1 MVVMSWVL
9 ASGLISKFLFTSRML
24 NRTKHLIKLC
34 LSWCLIFLF
43 LLLAA
48 PAKAQ
53 FIGLNVDLAIAYS
66 AAPGSVSGGSVGIT
80 HPMPFVPNLGV
91 SRLIFQEKQTKTST
105 SSSSNTL
112 SLVTDTKI
120 ETVNFFYNIPFPVV
134 SIALGIGV
142 GVMKTNSSVTETS
155 GSSSNSDDSDLSTPV
170 SEGFIHIGLPFWSV
184 IEFHIGYHLMSVS
197 KLNLTSESSI
207 DVTDYSLEKKNYT
220 GGMTTIGVQI
230 AI

>member
-1 MVVMSWVL
+1 
-9 ASGLISKFLFTSRML
+9 ML
-24 NRTKHLIKLC
+24 NRTKHLLKIC
-34 LSWCLIFLF
+34 LSWCLIILFLF
-43 LLLAA
+43 LAN

-80 HPMPFVPNLGV
+80 HPVPFFPNLGV
-91 SRLIFQEKQTKTST
+91 SRIQFQEKITETST

-112 SLVTDTKI
+112 TLITDTKI

-134 SIALGIGV
+134 SIAIGIGA
-142 GVMKTNSSVTETS
+142 GVMTTNTSVTETL
-155 GSSSNSDDSDLSTPV
+155 GNTSNSDDSNFSTPV
-170 SEGFIHIGLPFWSV
+170 SEGFLHIGLPFWSI

-197 KLNLTSESSI
+197 KLDLTNESGIS
-207 DVTDYSLEKKNYT
+207 VTDYSLDKKNYT

-230 AI
+230 AL

>member
-1 MVVMSWVL
+1 
-9 ASGLISKFLFTSRML
+9 ML
-24 NRTKHLIKLC
+24 NRIKHFIKIF
-34 LSWCLIFLF
+34 LSCCLIFLF

-66 AAPGSVSGGSVGIT
+66 AAPGNVSGGSVGIT

-91 SRLIFQEKQTKTST
+91 SRLIFQEKQTKT

-134 SIALGIGV
+134 SIALGIGA
-142 GVMKTNSSVTETS
+142 GVMKTNSSLTV
-155 GSSSNSDDSDLSTPV
+155 SSTSDDSDLSTPV

-197 KLNLTSESSI
+197 KLDLTSNRSSL
-207 DVTDYSLEKKNYT
+207 DVTGYSLEKKNYT

>member
-1 MVVMSWVL
+1 
-9 ASGLISKFLFTSRML
+9 ML
-24 NRTKHLIKLC
+24 SRTKHLIKIC

-66 AAPGSVSGGSVGIT
+66 AAPGNVSGGSVGIT
-80 HPMPFVPNLGV
+80 HPVPLYPNLGV
-91 SRLIFQEKQTKTST
+91 SRLIFQEKQTKTS
-105 SSSSNTL
+105 SSSNDTL

-134 SIALGIGV
+134 SIALGIGA
-142 GVMKTNSSVTETS
+142 GVMKTNTSVTV
-155 GSSSNSDDSDLSTPV
+155 SSKSSDSDLSTPV
-170 SEGFIHIGLPFWSV
+170 SEGFIHIGLPCWSI

-197 KLNLTSESSI
+197 KLNLTSENDI
-207 DVTDYSLEKKNYT
+207 DVTDYRLEKKNYT
-220 GGMTTIGVQI
+220 GGMTTI
-230 AI
+230 

>member
-1 MVVMSWVL
+1 
-9 ASGLISKFLFTSRML
+9 ML
-24 NRTKHLIKLC
+24 NRTKQFIKIC
-34 LSWCLIFLF
+34 LSCCLIFLF

-80 HPMPFVPNLGV
+80 HPVPFFPNLGV
-91 SRLIFQEKQTKTST
+91 SSLSFREKQTKTS
-105 SSSSNTL
+105 SSSNDKL

-120 ETVNFFYNIPFPVV
+120 ETVNLFYNIPFPVV
-134 SIALGIGV
+134 SIALGIGA
-142 GVMKTNSSVTETS
+142 GVMKTNTSVTV
-155 GSSSNSDDSDLSTPV
+155 SSNSDDSDLSTPV
-170 SEGFIHIGLPFWSV
+170 SEGFIHIGLPFWNI

-197 KLNLTSESSI
+197 KLDLTNKSGIS
-207 DVTDYSLEKKNYT
+207 VTDYNLDKKNYT

>member
-1 MVVMSWVL
+1 
-9 ASGLISKFLFTSRML
+9 ML
-24 NRTKHLIKLC
+24 NRTKHLIKIC
-34 LSWCLIFLF
+34 LSWCLIFPF

-91 SRLIFQEKQTKTST
+91 SRINFQEKQTKTS
-105 SSSSNTL
+105 SSSNDKL
-112 SLVTDTKI
+112 YLVTDTKI

-134 SIALGIGV
+134 SISLGIGA
-142 GVMKTNSSVTETS
+142 GVMKTNTSVTV
-155 GSSSNSDDSDLSTPV
+155 SSNSDDSDLSTPV
-170 SEGFIHIGLPFWSV
+170 SEGFIHIGLPFWNV
-184 IEFHIGYHLMSVS
+184 VEFHIGYHLMSVS
-197 KLNLTSESSI
+197 KLDLTNKSGIS
-207 DVTDYSLEKKNYT
+207 VTDYSLEKKNYT

>member
-1 MVVMSWVL
+1 MVMSWVL
-9 ASGLISKFLFTSRML
+9 ASGLISKFLYTPRML
-24 NRTKHLIKLC
+24 NRTKHFIKIC
-34 LSWCLIFLF
+34 LSCCLIFLF
-43 LLLAA
+43 LLLAS
-48 PAKAQ
+48 PVKAQ

-66 AAPGSVSGGSVGIT
+66 AAPGNVSGGSVGIT

-91 SRLIFQEKQTKTST
+91 SRVIFQEKQTKTST

-134 SIALGIGV
+134 SIAIGIGA
-142 GVMKTNSSVTETS
+142 GVMKTNTSVTV
-155 GSSSNSDDSDLSTPV
+155 SSNSSDSDLSTPV
-170 SEGFIHIGLPFWSV
+170 SEGFIHIGLPFWSI

-197 KLNLTSESSI
+197 KLDLTSENDI
-207 DVTDYSLEKKNYT
+207 DVTEYGLDNKNYT

-230 AI
+230 AL

>member
-1 MVVMSWVL
+1 
-9 ASGLISKFLFTSRML
+9 ML
-24 NRTKHLIKLC
+24 NRIKHFIKIF
-34 LSWCLIFLF
+34 LSCCLIFLF

-66 AAPGSVSGGSVGIT
+66 AAPGNVSGGSVGIT

-91 SRLIFQEKQTKTST
+91 SRLIFQEKQTKTA
-105 SSSSNTL
+105 SSSNDTL

-134 SIALGIGV
+134 SIALGIGA
-142 GVMKTNSSVTETS
+142 GVMKTNTSVTETS

-170 SEGFIHIGLPFWSV
+170 SEGFIHIGLPFWNV

-197 KLNLTSESSI
+197 KLDLTTKSGIS
-207 DVTDYSLEKKNYT
+207 VTDYSLEKKNYT

>member
-1 MVVMSWVL
+1 
-9 ASGLISKFLFTSRML
+9 ML
-24 NRTKHLIKLC
+24 NRRKHFIKVC
-34 LSWCLIFLF
+34 LSWCLICLF
-43 LLLAA
+43 ILLAS

-66 AAPGSVSGGSVGIT
+66 AAPGNVSGGSVGIT

-91 SRLIFQEKQTKTST
+91 SRVVFQEKQTNT

-120 ETVNFFYNIPFPVV
+120 ETVNLFYNIPFPVV
-134 SIALGIGV
+134 SIAIGIGG
-142 GVMKTNSSVTETS
+142 GVMKTNTSLTETS

-170 SEGFIHIGLPFWSV
+170 SEGFIHIGLPFWSI

-197 KLNLTSESSI
+197 KLDLTKESGISLAE
-207 DVTDYSLEKKNYT
+207 YSLDKKNYT

-230 AI
+230 AL

>member
-1 MVVMSWVL
+1 
-9 ASGLISKFLFTSRML
+9 ML
-24 NRTKHLIKLC
+24 NRTKHLIKIC

-80 HPMPFVPNLGV
+80 HPVPLFPNLGV
-91 SRLIFQEKQTKTST
+91 SRINFQEKQTKT

-134 SIALGIGV
+134 SIALGIGA
-142 GVMKTNSSVTETS
+142 GVMKTNTSVSETS

-170 SEGFIHIGLPFWSV
+170 SEGFIHIGLPFWSI

-197 KLNLTSESSI
+197 KLDLTNKSGIS
-207 DVTDYSLEKKNYT
+207 VTDYSLEKKNYT

>member
-1 MVVMSWVL
+1 M
-9 ASGLISKFLFTSRML
+9 F
-24 NRTKHLIKLC
+24 NRTKHLIRIC
-34 LSWCLIFLF
+34 LSCCLIFLF
-43 LLLAA
+43 LLLSA

-80 HPMPFVPNLGV
+80 HPVPLFPNLGV
-91 SRLIFQEKQTKTST
+91 SRINFQEKQTKT

-134 SIALGIGV
+134 SIALGIGA
-142 GVMKTNSSVTETS
+142 GVMKTNTS
-155 GSSSNSDDSDLSTPV
+155 LTVSSNSDDSDLSTPV
-170 SEGFIHIGLPFWSV
+170 SEGFIHIGLPFWNI

-197 KLNLTSESSI
+197 KLNLTSESDI

>member
-1 MVVMSWVL
+1 
-9 ASGLISKFLFTSRML
+9 ML
-24 NRTKHLIKLC
+24 NRIKHFIKIF
-34 LSWCLIFLF
+34 LSCCLIFLF

-80 HPMPFVPNLGV
+80 HPVPLFPNLGV
-91 SRLIFQEKQTKTST
+91 SRINFQEKQTKT

-134 SIALGIGV
+134 SIALGIGA
-142 GVMKTNSSVTETS
+142 GVMKTNTSVTV
-155 GSSSNSDDSDLSTPV
+155 SSNSDDSDLSTPV
-170 SEGFIHIGLPFWSV
+170 SEGFIHIGLPFWNA

-207 DVTDYSLEKKNYT
+207 DVTDYSIEKKNYT

>member
-1 MVVMSWVL
+1 MLSRTKYFIKIYL
-9 ASGLISKFLFTSRML
+9 SCCLIS
-24 NRTKHLIKLC
+24 
-34 LSWCLIFLF
+34 LF
-43 LLLAA
+43 LLLAS

-66 AAPGSVSGGSVGIT
+66 AAPGNVSGGSVGIT
-80 HPMPFVPNLGV
+80 HPMPLIPNLGV
-91 SRLIFQEKQTKTST
+91 SRIIFQEKQTKT

-120 ETVNFFYNIPFPVV
+120 ETVNLFYNIPFPVV
-134 SIALGIGV
+134 SIALGIGA
-142 GVMKTNSSVTETS
+142 GVMNTNTSVTETS

-170 SEGFIHIGLPFWSV
+170 SEGFIHIGLPFWSI

-197 KLNLTSESSI
+197 KLDLTNKSGIS
-207 DVTDYSLEKKNYT
+207 VTDYSLDKKNYT

-230 AI
+230 AL

>member
-1 MVVMSWVL
+1 
-9 ASGLISKFLFTSRML
+9 ML
-24 NRTKHLIKLC
+24 NRTKLLIKIC

-80 HPMPFVPNLGV
+80 HPVPFFPNLGV

-134 SIALGIGV
+134 SIALGIGA
-142 GVMKTNSSVTETS
+142 GVMKTNTSLTES
-155 GSSSNSDDSDLSTPV
+155 PNSDDSDLSTPV
-170 SEGFIHIGLPFWSV
+170 SEGFIHIGLPFWNI

-197 KLNLTSESSI
+197 KLNLTSDSNI
-207 DVTDYSLEKKNYT
+207 DVTDYGKLDKNYT

>member
-1 MVVMSWVL
+1 
-9 ASGLISKFLFTSRML
+9 ML
-24 NRTKHLIKLC
+24 NRTKLLIKIC

-80 HPMPFVPNLGV
+80 HPVPLFPNLGV
-91 SRLIFQEKQTKTST
+91 SRINFQEKQTKT

-134 SIALGIGV
+134 SIALGIGA
-142 GVMKTNSSVTETS
+142 GVMKTNTSVTETS

-197 KLNLTSESSI
+197 KLDLTSKSGIS
-207 DVTDYSLEKKNYT
+207 VTDYSLEKKNYT

>member
-1 MVVMSWVL
+1 
-9 ASGLISKFLFTSRML
+9 ML
-24 NRTKHLIKLC
+24 NRTKHLIKIC
-34 LSWCLIFLF
+34 LSCCLTSLF
-43 LLLAA
+43 LLLAS

-66 AAPGSVSGGSVGIT
+66 APPGNVSGGSVGIT

-91 SRLIFQEKQTKTST
+91 SRVVFQEKQTNT

-120 ETVNFFYNIPFPVV
+120 ETVNLFYNIPFPVV
-134 SIALGIGV
+134 SIAIGIGG
-142 GVMKTNSSVTETS
+142 GVMKTNTSLTETS
-155 GSSSNSDDSDLSTPV
+155 GRSSNSDDSDLSTPV
-170 SEGFIHIGLPFWSV
+170 SEGFIHIGLPFWSI

-197 KLNLTSESSI
+197 KLDLTNKSGIS
-207 DVTDYSLEKKNYT
+207 VTDYTLDKKNYT

-230 AI
+230 AL

>member
-1 MVVMSWVL
+1 
-9 ASGLISKFLFTSRML
+9 ML
-24 NRTKHLIKLC
+24 NRTKPLIKLC
-34 LSWCLIFLF
+34 LSCCLISLF
-43 LLLAA
+43 LLLAY

-91 SRLIFQEKQTKTST
+91 SSITFQDKQAKTST

-112 SLVTDTKI
+112 SLITDTKI
-120 ETVNFFYNIPFPVV
+120 ETINFFYNVPFPVV
-134 SIALGIGV
+134 SIAIGIGA
-142 GVMKTNSSVTETS
+142 GEMKTNTSVTETS
-155 GSSSNSDDSDLSTPV
+155 GSSTNSDDSDLSTPV
-170 SEGFIHIGLPFWSV
+170 SEGFIHIGLPFWSI

-197 KLNLTSESSI
+197 KLDLTNKSGIS
-207 DVTDYSLEKKNYT
+207 VTDYSLDKKNYT

-230 AI
+230 AL

>member
-1 MVVMSWVL
+1 
-9 ASGLISKFLFTSRML
+9 ML
-24 NRTKHLIKLC
+24 NRTKLLIKIC

-43 LLLAA
+43 LFLAA

-66 AAPGSVSGGSVGIT
+66 AAPGSVSGGAVGIT

-91 SRLIFQEKQTKTST
+91 SRINFQEKQTKTST

-134 SIALGIGV
+134 SIALGIGA
-142 GVMKTNSSVTETS
+142 GVMKTNTSVTV
-155 GSSSNSDDSDLSTPV
+155 SSNSDDSDLSTPV

-197 KLNLTSESSI
+197 KLDLTNKSGIS
-207 DVTDYSLEKKNYT
+207 VTDYSLEKKNYT

-230 AI
+230 AF

>member
-1 MVVMSWVL
+1 
-9 ASGLISKFLFTSRML
+9 ML
-24 NRTKHLIKLC
+24 NRTKHFYNIC
-34 LSWCLIFLF
+34 LSCCLICLF
-43 LLLAA
+43 LLLTS

-66 AAPGSVSGGSVGIT
+66 AAPGNVSGGSVGIT

-91 SRLIFQEKQTKTST
+91 SRVVFQEKQTNT

-120 ETVNFFYNIPFPVV
+120 ETVNLFYNIPFPVV
-134 SIALGIGV
+134 SIAIGIGG
-142 GVMKTNSSVTETS
+142 GVMKTNTSLTETS

-170 SEGFIHIGLPFWSV
+170 SEGFIHIGLPFWSI

-197 KLNLTSESSI
+197 KLDLTNKSGIS
-207 DVTDYSLEKKNYT
+207 VTDYSLDKKNYT

-230 AI
+230 AL

>member
-1 MVVMSWVL
+1 
-9 ASGLISKFLFTSRML
+9 ML
-24 NRTKHLIKLC
+24 NRTKHFIKIC
-34 LSWCLIFLF
+34 LSCCLIFLF

-91 SRLIFQEKQTKTST
+91 SRIIFQEKQTKT

-134 SIALGIGV
+134 SIALGIGA
-142 GVMKTNSSVTETS
+142 GVMKTNTS
-155 GSSSNSDDSDLSTPV
+155 LTVSSNSDDSDLSTPV
-170 SEGFIHIGLPFWSV
+170 SEGFIHIGLPFWNI

-197 KLNLTSESSI
+197 KLDLTNKSGIS
-207 DVTDYSLEKKNYT
+207 VTDYSLEKKNYT

>member
-1 MVVMSWVL
+1 
-9 ASGLISKFLFTSRML
+9 ML
-24 NRTKHLIKLC
+24 NRTKHLTRIC

-43 LLLAA
+43 LFLSA

-91 SRLIFQEKQTKTST
+91 SRVIFQEKQTKTST
-105 SSSSNTL
+105 SNSSNTL

-134 SIALGIGV
+134 SIALGIGA
-142 GVMKTNSSVTETS
+142 GVMKTNTS
-155 GSSSNSDDSDLSTPV
+155 LTVSSNSDDSDLSTPV
-170 SEGFIHIGLPFWSV
+170 SEGFIHIGLPFWNI

-197 KLNLTSESSI
+197 KLNLTSKSGIS
-207 DVTDYSLEKKNYT
+207 VTDYSLEKKNYT

>member
-1 MVVMSWVL
+1 
-9 ASGLISKFLFTSRML
+9 ML
-24 NRTKHLIKLC
+24 NRRILCFKIC
-34 LSWCLIFLF
+34 LSCCFIPLF
-43 LLLAA
+43 LLLAS

-66 AAPGSVSGGSVGIT
+66 AAPGNVSGGSVGIT

-91 SRLIFQEKQTKTST
+91 SRVVFQEKQTNT

-120 ETVNFFYNIPFPVV
+120 ETVNLFYNIPFPVV
-134 SIALGIGV
+134 SIAIGIGG
-142 GVMKTNSSVTETS
+142 GVMKTNTSLTETS

-170 SEGFIHIGLPFWSV
+170 SEGFIHIGLPFWSI

-197 KLNLTSESSI
+197 KLDLTNKSGIS
-207 DVTDYSLEKKNYT
+207 VTDYSLNKKSYT

-230 AI
+230 AL

>member
-1 MVVMSWVL
+1 MS
-9 ASGLISKFLFTSRML
+9 
-24 NRTKHLIKLC
+24 
-34 LSWCLIFLF
+34 LF
-43 LLLAA
+43 LLLAS

-66 AAPGSVSGGSVGIT
+66 AAPGNVSGGSVGIT

-91 SRLIFQEKQTKTST
+91 SRVIFQEKQTKTST

-134 SIALGIGV
+134 SIALGIGA
-142 GVMKTNSSVTETS
+142 GVMKTNTS
-155 GSSSNSDDSDLSTPV
+155 LTVSSNSDDSDLSTPV
-170 SEGFIHIGLPFWSV
+170 SEGFIHIGLPFWNM

-197 KLNLTSESSI
+197 KLDLTNKSGIS
-207 DVTDYSLEKKNYT
+207 VTDYSLEKKNYT

>member
-1 MVVMSWVL
+1 
-9 ASGLISKFLFTSRML
+9 ML
-24 NRTKHLIKLC
+24 SRTKHLIKIC

-91 SRLIFQEKQTKTST
+91 SRIIFQEKQTKTST

-134 SIALGIGV
+134 SIALGIGA
-142 GVMKTNSSVTETS
+142 GVMKTNTSVTV
-155 GSSSNSDDSDLSTPV
+155 SSKSSDSDLSTPV
-170 SEGFIHIGLPFWSV
+170 SEGFIHIGLPFWLSL
-184 IEFHIGYHLMSVS
+184 IHI
-197 KLNLTSESSI
+197 
-207 DVTDYSLEKKNYT
+207 
-220 GGMTTIGVQI
+220 
-230 AI
+230 